1 MLSARIER
9 ALLPVQ
15 RNRTGENGEMRR
27 HGVLRHSHEAG
38 EFARRNAFRFSL
50 DQQPEGVQPRR
61 LGERGEGGDCFR
73 IIHIS
78 RLSDI
83 YDGRKTR

>member
-1 MLSARIER
+1 M
-9 ALLPVQ
+9 VD
-15 RNRTGENGEMRR
+15 
-27 HGVLRHSHEAG
+27 SHEAG

-78 RLSDI
+78 RL
-83 YDGRKTR
+83 